1 MLYFCYDS
9 DGNKFPDTKAS
20 EEKTMLIV
28 ERNAEGKITAIRL
41 GEGRSDEEPASLLD
55 PEVSDFLRIGG
66 GNEAYAGMLC
76 LTDHSLVRVLEDLI
90 DLMIAKNIIL
100 FTELPPQAQ
109 KKLNERKQLRMKL
122 DGADSLLVDD
132 VV

>member
-1 MLYFCYDS
+1 
-9 DGNKFPDTKAS
+9 
-20 EEKTMLIV
+20 MLIV